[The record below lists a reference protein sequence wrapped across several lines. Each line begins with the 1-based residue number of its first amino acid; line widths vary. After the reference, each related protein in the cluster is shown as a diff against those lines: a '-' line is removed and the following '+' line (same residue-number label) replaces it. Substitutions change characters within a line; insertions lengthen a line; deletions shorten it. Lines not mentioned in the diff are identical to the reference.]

1 MAVVI
6 RLKRIGTTQ
15 RPRHRIVVSN
25 SRTPRDGRFI
35 ECIGFY
41 DPTRE
46 PPQVEIDQA
55 KALDWVKKGAIISQT
70 VANILK
76 KRRISL

>member
-15 RPRHRIVVSN
+15 KSRYRIVVSN

-46 PPQVEIDQA
+46 PPQVEVDQA
-55 KALDWVKKGAIISQT
+55 RTLDWVKKGAIVSQT
-70 VANILK
+70 VASILK
-76 KRRISL
+76 RKGISL

>member
-1 MAVVI
+1 MAVVV

-15 RPRHRIVVSN
+15 KSRYRIVVSN

-46 PPQVEIDQA
+46 PPQVEVDQA
-55 KALDWVKKGAIISQT
+55 RALDWVKKGAIVSQT
-70 VANILK
+70 VASILK
-76 KRRISL
+76 RKGISL